1 MKTTMS
7 GIPKGSI
14 TKFYP
19 GTFDARS
26 TYSFQVLFTEIR
38 FRVEERMFRG
48 SEEQYIPI
56 PAVDIVDLLSG
67 HFAPVEFLAPTGV
80 KQLKFIRLKNISF
93 IHDEIRLLL
102 SDMGFGS
109 ETPYVIDRLSQM
121 ALGWDQLV
129 FRFNESS
136 AMVISPR
143 ATKGL
148 FVHNQNPDFFVSVE
162 DADTVDAEDGAPTT
176 FGDVIVEIDTA
187 AQYASSEPRSSPR
200 FRPCSRTS
208 CACALVCACS
218 REGSTRRKR
227 RCSTILPDVY
237 STFATRRSADS
248 SCRGCMMVDNHG
260 EPLWSMHT

>member
-187 AQYASSEPRSSPR
+187 AQYAFKRATFEPEIPSLFPYVLRVRFGLRVLTRGIDEKEAAVFDHSPR
-200 FRPCSRTS
+200 RVFDICNETLGRF
-208 CACALVCACS
+208 LVPGLYDG
-218 REGSTRRKR
+218 R
-227 RCSTILPDVY
+227 
-237 STFATRRSADS
+237 
-248 SCRGCMMVDNHG
+248 
-260 EPLWSMHT
+260 